1 MREIAAKR
9 GVMFRA
15 LAASLV
21 THAALLLVARLPAL
35 RESFV
40 GQADPG
46 ASEPQVAA
54 WAGTTPELPGGGD
67 LYDISLVGAPQAAA
81 AEPAVPVAPT
91 EPTEPAVS
99 VPAPAAPQAAAPE
112 TNTPAPQI
120 AKPDRRTAS
129 KPEPPAL
136 PDPLGEPSSPRK
148 PPPSGAAALG
158 KPSTPPKPRPD
169 DEDPYED
176 PPTPEPRPG
185 RLVRSHPASS
195 RVPSTSAVAGRTES
209 PATAG
214 ASGASGADS
223 DDAPSSAGSAPSAGL
238 GGKSA
243 GGAYGVVGIPGVRDL
258 GLAFTQRI
266 PPACD
271 SDAIW
276 GSVPLGDAGSIL
288 VAIAVNE
295 GGRITDLEILDKSPP
310 KALENVARRTV
321 AMLQSGTYAL
331 RPGAVSAGRQIVRI
345 SANVKAE
352 QPEDVKGGQ
361 MQLTH
366 DSYSGG
372 VGRSHFIRNG
382 RRVDLTV
389 RMLRVE

>member
-35 RESFV
+35 RESFAEQV
-40 GQADPG
+40 DPG

-81 AEPAVPVAPT
+81 AAEPAAPAA
-91 EPTEPAVS
+91 PTEPAVA

-112 TNTPAPQI
+112 INTPPPQI
-120 AKPDRRTAS
+120 AKPDRRATS
-129 KPEPPAL
+129 KPEPPAV
-136 PDPLGEPSSPRK
+136 PDPLGEPSSPK
-148 PPPSGAAALG
+148 
-158 KPSTPPKPRPD
+158 K
-169 DEDPYED
+169 
-176 PPTPEPRPG
+176 
-185 RLVRSHPASS
+185 PASS
-195 RVPSTSAVAGRTES
+195 RVPSTSAVAGRAEP
-209 PATAG
+209 PATSG

-223 DDAPSSAGSAPSAGL
+223 DDAPSTAGSAPSAGL
-238 GGKSA
+238 GGNSA

-361 MQLTH
+361 MQLTY

-389 RMLRVE
+389 RMLRIE